1 METQVKQYKLGGET
15 MYTGTIQSQVSLQML
30 DLKWQK
36 KKQDINS
43 KKDTE
48 GMTQDEILLDSLER
62 QAQTER
68 ERSATSELYTKLKTG
83 GTLTEEEIAY
93 LKEHDPEALAEYEK
107 AQTEKKAYENAL
119 KNCRTKE
126 DVQRLKLNRMG
137 SFAAQAK
144 EIASN
149 PYIPKDKKVVLMQR
163 LNNEVCMIRDAHQ
176 AFEKSRAYEELPEEQ
191 ELRREAAEEQADE
204 TKARI
209 DAKYTKGEKE
219 MANLYGVSAY
229 QQTNSTWNNTRT
241 NNTKTD
247 RKNAEK
253 TDVQKTE
260 TDSVKTTT
268 FNPADTTSSLVPT
281 TKNGYGTV
289 IGDVELSD
297 KAKDYYN
304 KLKAKFGNMDFILVS
319 KDMKSQVQANAAA
332 YGNASKQVVLI
343 DDEKI
348 EKMAT
353 DESFRRKYEG
363 IIAMSQAKLQ
373 EAKNSLT
380 SSGASVNNFGMS
392 VDANGKATF
401 FATVEKAAKKKAE
414 KKAAEK
420 KADEKRAEE
429 SKNEET
435 TIADEKEYVQITAG
449 SMEELIDKVSSYAYE
464 NSERNVLTESEKSVG
479 QKFDFRG

>member
-1 METQVKQYKLGGET
+1 
-15 MYTGTIQSQVSLQML
+15 
-30 DLKWQK
+30 
-36 KKQDINS
+36 
-43 KKDTE
+43 
-48 GMTQDEILLDSLER
+48 
-62 QAQTER
+62 
-68 ERSATSELYTKLKTG
+68 
-83 GTLTEEEIAY
+83 
-93 LKEHDPEALAEYEK
+93 
-107 AQTEKKAYENAL
+107 
-119 KNCRTKE
+119 
-126 DVQRLKLNRMG
+126 
-137 SFAAQAK
+137 
-144 EIASN
+144 
-149 PYIPKDKKVVLMQR
+149 
-163 LNNEVCMIRDAHQ
+163 
-176 AFEKSRAYEELPEEQ
+176 
-191 ELRREAAEEQADE
+191 
-204 TKARI
+204 
-209 DAKYTKGEKE
+209 

-253 TDVQKTE
+253 TDAQKTE

-268 FNPADTTSSLVPT
+268 FSPTDTTGSLVPT
-281 TKNGYGTV
+281 TKSGYGTV
-289 IGDVELSD
+289 IGNVELSD

-401 FATVEKAAKKKAE
+401 FATVEKAAKKKAAEKKAAQKKAEKAKDKKLAE

-420 KADEKRAEE
+420 KAAEKRAEE
-429 SKNEET
+429 SRNEET

-449 SMEELIDKVSSYAYE
+449 SMEELINKVSSYAYE

>member
-1 METQVKQYKLGGET
+1 
-15 MYTGTIQSQVSLQML
+15 
-30 DLKWQK
+30 
-36 KKQDINS
+36 
-43 KKDTE
+43 
-48 GMTQDEILLDSLER
+48 
-62 QAQTER
+62 
-68 ERSATSELYTKLKTG
+68 
-83 GTLTEEEIAY
+83 
-93 LKEHDPEALAEYEK
+93 
-107 AQTEKKAYENAL
+107 
-119 KNCRTKE
+119 
-126 DVQRLKLNRMG
+126 
-137 SFAAQAK
+137 
-144 EIASN
+144 
-149 PYIPKDKKVVLMQR
+149 
-163 LNNEVCMIRDAHQ
+163 
-176 AFEKSRAYEELPEEQ
+176 
-191 ELRREAAEEQADE
+191 
-204 TKARI
+204 
-209 DAKYTKGEKE
+209 

-253 TDVQKTE
+253 TDAQKTE

-268 FNPADTTSSLVPT
+268 FNPADTTGSLVPT

-289 IGDVELSD
+289 IGNVELSD

-401 FATVEKAAKKKAE
+401 FATVENK
-414 KKAAEK
+414 
-420 KADEKRAEE
+420 
-429 SKNEET
+429 
-435 TIADEKEYVQITAG
+435 
-449 SMEELIDKVSSYAYE
+449 
-464 NSERNVLTESEKSVG
+464 
-479 QKFDFRG
+479 

>member
-1 METQVKQYKLGGET
+1 
-15 MYTGTIQSQVSLQML
+15 
-30 DLKWQK
+30 
-36 KKQDINS
+36 
-43 KKDTE
+43 
-48 GMTQDEILLDSLER
+48 
-62 QAQTER
+62 
-68 ERSATSELYTKLKTG
+68 
-83 GTLTEEEIAY
+83 
-93 LKEHDPEALAEYEK
+93 
-107 AQTEKKAYENAL
+107 
-119 KNCRTKE
+119 
-126 DVQRLKLNRMG
+126 
-137 SFAAQAK
+137 
-144 EIASN
+144 
-149 PYIPKDKKVVLMQR
+149 
-163 LNNEVCMIRDAHQ
+163 
-176 AFEKSRAYEELPEEQ
+176 
-191 ELRREAAEEQADE
+191 
-204 TKARI
+204 
-209 DAKYTKGEKE
+209 

>member
-1 METQVKQYKLGGET
+1 M
-15 MYTGTIQSQVSLQML
+15 
-30 DLKWQK
+30 
-36 KKQDINS
+36 
-43 KKDTE
+43 
-48 GMTQDEILLDSLER
+48 
-62 QAQTER
+62 
-68 ERSATSELYTKLKTG
+68 
-83 GTLTEEEIAY
+83 
-93 LKEHDPEALAEYEK
+93 
-107 AQTEKKAYENAL
+107 
-119 KNCRTKE
+119 
-126 DVQRLKLNRMG
+126 
-137 SFAAQAK
+137 
-144 EIASN
+144 
-149 PYIPKDKKVVLMQR
+149 
-163 LNNEVCMIRDAHQ
+163 
-176 AFEKSRAYEELPEEQ
+176 
-191 ELRREAAEEQADE
+191 
-204 TKARI
+204 
-209 DAKYTKGEKE
+209 KGEKE

-414 KKAAEK
+414 KNRSLLRK
-420 KADEKRAEE
+420 KQQKRRPMRSAR
-429 SKNEET
+429 KNP
-435 TIADEKEYVQITAG
+435 KMRKQRLQMRRNPCRSQPVQW
-449 SMEELIDKVSSYAYE
+449 
-464 NSERNVLTESEKSVG
+464 KS
-479 QKFDFRG
+479 

>member
-1 METQVKQYKLGGET
+1 M
-15 MYTGTIQSQVSLQML
+15 
-30 DLKWQK
+30 
-36 KKQDINS
+36 
-43 KKDTE
+43 
-48 GMTQDEILLDSLER
+48 
-62 QAQTER
+62 
-68 ERSATSELYTKLKTG
+68 
-83 GTLTEEEIAY
+83 
-93 LKEHDPEALAEYEK
+93 
-107 AQTEKKAYENAL
+107 
-119 KNCRTKE
+119 
-126 DVQRLKLNRMG
+126 
-137 SFAAQAK
+137 
-144 EIASN
+144 
-149 PYIPKDKKVVLMQR
+149 
-163 LNNEVCMIRDAHQ
+163 
-176 AFEKSRAYEELPEEQ
+176 
-191 ELRREAAEEQADE
+191 
-204 TKARI
+204 
-209 DAKYTKGEKE
+209 
-219 MANLYGVSAY
+219 
-229 QQTNSTWNNTRT
+229 
-241 NNTKTD
+241 
-247 RKNAEK
+247 
-253 TDVQKTE
+253 
-260 TDSVKTTT
+260 
-268 FNPADTTSSLVPT
+268 
-281 TKNGYGTV
+281 
-289 IGDVELSD
+289 
-297 KAKDYYN
+297 
-304 KLKAKFGNMDFILVS
+304 
-319 KDMKSQVQANAAA
+319 QANAAA

-414 KKAAEK
+414 KAKDQKLAEKKAAEK